1 MAVPAKLRD
10 PNDPKQILRTK
21 KGDVV
26 FEEKF
31 WIVGPGVG
39 KIIGRTPEGGY
50 RYARGGPI
58 RSRQEL
64 ELLPSEEQGRAL
76 AWWDNRDKWQATAPR
91 KIEFQQGTGY
101 PIFAD
106 NGEYVNQEEQLLTNW
121 PGDSPIFW
129 AALKALEKRRNAPAA
144 EKPMINTFESATQPE
159 PAPAPV
165 PVQTPVNEPRKLPSL
180 HATKGKKIPKEEID
194 RRMAKAR
201 ATREANKAKFA
212 PKMPEKSPE
221 PAAVPE

>member
-1 MAVPAKLRD
+1 MAVPAQKVRD

-21 KGDVV
+21 KGDVI
-26 FEEKF
+26 FEERF

-58 RSRQEL
+58 RSRKEL
-64 ELLPSEEQGRAL
+64 ELLPLEEQHRAF
-76 AWWDNRDKWQATAPR
+76 AWWDNRDKWQETAPR
-91 KIEFQQGTGY
+91 KIEFEMGTGY
-101 PIFAD
+101 PIFSD
-106 NGEYVNQEEQLLTNW
+106 NGEYVEKEEQLLTNW

-129 AALKALEKRRNAPAA
+129 AAIKALEKRRNAPAT
-144 EKPMINTFESATQPE
+144 EKPPIMTYESATQPE
-159 PAPAPV
+159 AS
-165 PVQTPVNEPRKLPSL
+165 PVQNPVNEPPTERKLPSL
-180 HATKGKKIPKEEID
+180 HGLKGTTVPKEEMA

-212 PKMPEKSPE
+212 TPALEQ
-221 PAAVPE
+221 PAAPE